1 MWISGFLNI
10 IAKHV
15 IQEYMKREKLYHNAL
30 YLGICHFQHCLSA
43 NTIHV
48 HIQLVIIVFYV
59 INYVVYTNIN
69 TQFTK

>member
-1 MWISGFLNI
+1 
-10 IAKHV
+10 
-15 IQEYMKREKLYHNAL
+15 MKREKFYHNAL

-48 HIQLVIIVFYV
+48 HIQLVIIGFYV
-59 INYVVYTNIN
+59 IDYVVYTNIN